1 MRHEVFFPAHAS
13 ELVVAQERDLP
24 PGGLAGGSL
33 AHALALARS
42 LARSAG
48 SSPSHE
54 SDPFTTHKGRA
65 RVFRQSPG
73 SAVASVRG
81 DHDSD

>member
-24 PGGLAGGSL
+24 PGGGIAGGS
-33 AHALALARS
+33 LARS
-42 LARSAG
+42 LARSVG

-65 RVFRQSPG
+65 RVFRKSPG